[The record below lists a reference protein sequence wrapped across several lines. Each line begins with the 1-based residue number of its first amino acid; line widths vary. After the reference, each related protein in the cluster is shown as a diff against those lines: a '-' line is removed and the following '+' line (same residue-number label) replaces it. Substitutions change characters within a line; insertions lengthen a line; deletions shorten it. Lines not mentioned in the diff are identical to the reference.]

1 MSQRTYVRGERIC
14 CAECSADLARFVI
27 TSGSVATEPIA
38 LINIGHGWIL
48 EGHTWKATR
57 HAKERLRQGKQA
69 AFRRWY
75 ESAAPDRT
83 RYIMNWD
90 EGTQIQC
97 WSCGLVQML
106 EKPSVR

>member
-1 MSQRTYVRGERIC
+1 MSQRTYVRGERIR
-14 CAECSADLARFVI
+14 CAECSADLAKIVI
-27 TSGSVATEPIA
+27 TSGVVPNA

-48 EGHTWKATR
+48 EGHTWQATR

-83 RYIMNWD
+83 RYIMNMD

-97 WSCGLVQML
+97 WSCGLVQIL
-106 EKPSVR
+106 EKPSIR